1 MTGLTP
7 LARFQAAVA
16 QAAAEEGVVSYIVYA
31 TDLPNDATSV
41 FEGEL
46 SSPLD
51 YVWMN
56 DWLNYR
62 IEAVLQ
68 EAADE

>member
-41 FEGEL
+41 FEGSS

-56 DWLNYR
+56 DWLNHR